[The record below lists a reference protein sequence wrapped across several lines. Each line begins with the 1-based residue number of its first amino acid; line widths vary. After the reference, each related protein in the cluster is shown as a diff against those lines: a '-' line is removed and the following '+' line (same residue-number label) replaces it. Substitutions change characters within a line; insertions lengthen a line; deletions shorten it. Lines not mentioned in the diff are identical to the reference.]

1 MRSSTKLLAFAR
13 RKETREA
20 RERPSPRDLLSN
32 IEVLVKEGCER
43 ERENGERGES
53 GYIQEKEEEE
63 EAGGRRRGG
72 GIRDGNG
79 GAGGR
84 NEGGEKEY
92 ILGNEVV
99 GELCGSDGLNDF
111 HMDLK

>member
-43 ERENGERGES
+43 ERENGERGER
-53 GYIQEKEEEE
+53 GYIKGKGGGG
-63 EAGGRRRGG
+63 GGRRRREEEGRRNTRWKRRSRRTKRRRRK
-72 GIRDGNG
+72 GI
-79 GAGGR
+79 
-84 NEGGEKEY
+84 Y
-92 ILGNEVV
+92 TWQ
-99 GELCGSDGLNDF
+99 
-111 HMDLK
+111 